1 MKDNVR
7 IKSFS
12 KGLIIRFNEEASFDD
27 ILAETAAKFR
37 DGKSF
42 FGNAAVAVMLQGK
55 ELSETQESQLIDA
68 IESECELKVICLITG
83 DEEKEKFFIKAV
95 QFAERQKMADTALG
109 EEIQVF
115 RGDLT
120 EGEQLDTP
128 SSIILLGD
136 VGSGCSISSEKN
148 IMILGALYGE
158 AHAGVSS
165 KQKDHFVAAM
175 EMMPEAL
182 TVGDFKYI
190 PPKKAIW
197 SKKKKEQMLVASVQG
212 KKIEIQ
218 EFTKEYLGRF

>member
-1 MKDNVR
+1 MRDNVR

-12 KGLIIRFNEEASFDD
+12 KGLTIRFNEEASFED
-27 ILAETAAKFR
+27 ILTETAAKFR
-37 DGKSF
+37 DGRSF
-42 FGNAAVAVMLQGK
+42 FGDAAVAVMFQGK
-55 ELSETQESQLIDA
+55 ELSETQESQIIDT
-68 IESECELKVICLITG
+68 IESECELKVVCLITG
-83 DEEKEKFFIKAV
+83 DQEKEKFFIKAV
-95 QFAERQKMADTALG
+95 QFAERQKMAETAIG

-128 SSIILLGD
+128 SSVILLGD
-136 VGSGCSISSEKN
+136 VESGCKITSEEN
-148 IMILGALYGE
+148 IIILGALYGE
-158 AHAGVSS
+158 ACAGFSS

-182 TVGDFKYI
+182 TIGDFKYI